1 MKILPYIHRIIIKRS
16 NYTLNVIASFLLK
29 KNTNTGGNLQ
39 VSHNKFKGKINV

>member
-29 KNTNTGGNLQ
+29 NKARTQAEKYKYHTTNL
-39 VSHNKFKGKINV
+39 KEK